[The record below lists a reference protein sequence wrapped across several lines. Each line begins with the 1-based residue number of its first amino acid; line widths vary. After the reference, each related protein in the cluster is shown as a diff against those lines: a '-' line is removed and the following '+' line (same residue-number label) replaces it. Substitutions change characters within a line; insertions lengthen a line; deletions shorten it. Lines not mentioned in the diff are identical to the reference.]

1 MRQDDSNVFLAFF
14 AAWALLT
21 GLVCWFLWRIMGL

>member
-1 MRQDDSNVFLAFF
+1 VFLAFF